1 MAIAHA
7 LLPEFDYEMAITR
20 GLLARVP
27 DGHAAWTPHPASRA
41 LGPLA
46 IHIASLP
53 AWVVTT
59 LERTEFDLAS
69 GTAPPAWESVRSMLS
84 SFDDAVAAARS
95 ALLATSDADLLVT
108 WTLKRDGLEIFRLP
122 RLAVIRSMVLN
133 HLVHHRGQL
142 TVYLRLHE
150 VPLPAMYGPSADTV
164 Q

>member
-7 LLPEFDYEMAITR
+7 LLPEFDYEMAVTR

-27 DGHAAWTPHPASRA
+27 DGHAAWTPHPTSRA
-41 LGPLA
+41 LGQLA

-69 GTAPPAWESVRSMLS
+69 GAAPPAWESVRSVLS